1 MKKLKNPKA
10 LFLDYSQTIDDV
22 YENFKKDF
30 NPTKKRRVSIVFN
43 VMVADMEPNKKLS
56 TFATEENS
64 ILQLF
69 LYHNLISK

>member
-1 MKKLKNPKA
+1 M
-10 LFLDYSQTIDDV
+10 
-22 YENFKKDF
+22 
-30 NPTKKRRVSIVFN
+30 FN
-43 VMVADMEPNKKLS
+43 VMVTDMEPNKKLS